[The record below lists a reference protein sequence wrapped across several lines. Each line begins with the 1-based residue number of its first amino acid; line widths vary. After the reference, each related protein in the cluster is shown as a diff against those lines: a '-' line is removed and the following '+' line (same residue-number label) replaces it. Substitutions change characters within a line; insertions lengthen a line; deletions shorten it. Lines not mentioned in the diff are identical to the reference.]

1 MVNLRIESKRK
12 VVFAGV
18 KLERNLKNQLIN
30 LLNEFKDVFAFSYE
44 DMPSLNTDIVVHRL
58 PVLLKCKLVKQKL
71 RRIKPQWDMKKK
83 IK

>member
-1 MVNLRIESKRK
+1 MVNLGIESKPK

-30 LLNEFKDVFAFSYE
+30 LLNEFKDVFALSYE

-58 PVLLKCKLVKQKL
+58 PVLLK
-71 RRIKPQWDMKKK
+71 
-83 IK
+83 